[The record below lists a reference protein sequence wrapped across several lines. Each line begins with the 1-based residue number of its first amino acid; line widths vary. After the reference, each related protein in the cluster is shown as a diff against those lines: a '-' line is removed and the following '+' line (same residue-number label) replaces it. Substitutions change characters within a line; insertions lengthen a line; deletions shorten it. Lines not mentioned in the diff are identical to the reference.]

1 MRNWKM
7 EMNLDPDLTDS
18 EKERFLELVEKTDIP
33 SIEEFAKGEPREEVQ
48 ESYWK
53 KYGEEITELRN
64 QATELEAAK

>member
-7 EMNLDPDLTDS
+7 EMDLDADLTDG
-18 EKERFLELVEKTDIP
+18 EKERFLALVEKVGIP

-53 KYGEEITELRN
+53 KYGEKITELRDK
-64 QATELEAAK
+64 ATE